1 MVPLVATIGTSEIF
15 FIPVALYF
23 LGGLQLASIQ
33 TRSTGQDVAGRGV
46 FYNLVAGIHYTYT
59 HPLVLSVIMLAVAHC
74 ALTMAFEALFPLFA
88 REQLGM
94 GEDRALYSGPIY
106 MMIGVGIGAV
116 FVNTVVLARVRD
128 QRKRG
133 ALIFWLGVLSGLSP
147 LALAFSNSIFVA
159 VLATAAIGGATAGF
173 MTMTHTTIQQIIP
186 DGMRGRISSVN
197 MWHTMGMMAAFNLV
211 NPALAE
217 VSWIDAPR
225 ILAATGLI
233 FLVIVLLSLLV
244 PPLRQIY
251 TRGLPDL
258 VGTELRPSF
267 AAAT

>member
-1 MVPLVATIGTSEIF
+1 
-15 FIPVALYF
+15 
-23 LGGLQLASIQ
+23 
-33 TRSTGQDVAGRGV
+33 
-46 FYNLVAGIHYTYT
+46 
-59 HPLVLSVIMLAVAHC
+59 
-74 ALTMAFEALFPLFA
+74 
-88 REQLGM
+88 
-94 GEDRALYSGPIY
+94 
-106 MMIGVGIGAV
+106 
-116 FVNTVVLARVRD
+116 
-128 QRKRG
+128 
-133 ALIFWLGVLSGLSP
+133 
-147 LALAFSNSIFVA
+147 
-159 VLATAAIGGATAGF
+159 
-173 MTMTHTTIQQIIP
+173 MTHTTIQQIIP

>member
-1 MVPLVATIGTSEIF
+1 
-15 FIPVALYF
+15 
-23 LGGLQLASIQ
+23 LAAIK
-33 TRSTGQDVAGRGV
+33 THSTGKNVGGRGV
-46 FYNLVAGIHYTYT
+46 FYNLVAGIHYAYT
-59 HPLVLSVIMLAVAHC
+59 HPIVLSVIMLAVAHC

-94 GEDRALYSGPIY
+94 SEDRALYSGPMY

-133 ALIFWLGVLSGLSP
+133 GLIFWLGILSGLSP
-147 LALAFSNSIFVA
+147 LALAFSDSLLLA
-159 VLATAAIGGATAGF
+159 VLAAAAVGGATAGF
-173 MTMTHTTIQQIIP
+173 MTMTHSTIQQIIP
-186 DGMRGRISSVN
+186 DGLRGRISSVN

-211 NPALAE
+211 NPALADL
-217 VSWIDAPR
+217 SWIDAPR

-233 FLVIVLLSLLV
+233 FLVIVLISLLI

-251 TRGLPDL
+251 MRGLPES
-258 VGTELRPSF
+258 VQGELRPSF
-267 AAAT
+267 AAAG